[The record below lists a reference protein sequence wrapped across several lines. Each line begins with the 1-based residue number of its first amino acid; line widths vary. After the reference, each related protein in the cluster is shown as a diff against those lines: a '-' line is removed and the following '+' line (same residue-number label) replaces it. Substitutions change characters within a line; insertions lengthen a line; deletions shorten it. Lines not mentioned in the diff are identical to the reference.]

1 MSKQFFIHIFCFLLI
16 SNAVR
21 AAYNP
26 EIDSLITAVKSGQA
40 DTNKVNTLY
49 LLSDRLW
56 KKSYLDTA
64 EICANEGLELARK
77 LKFGRGESSLLSL
90 IGILHAVQGDYPTAI
105 EYMQDALHVA
115 EKIKDQSKIAS
126 CYNNLG
132 NIYEKQGNYTEALSC
147 HIKSLKIKEELG
159 DVKAT
164 ASSYNNIGIIHK
176 YQKNYTEALNYYG
189 KALTICAENNDL
201 MGVSQANTNIGTV
214 YQTLGEL
221 CGNADSI
228 EHRINY
234 FQKALDFQY
243 KALEIKEDV
252 IDKNGMATV
261 LNNIGSI
268 YYFMGQLDKALEAH
282 QQALEIRTSI
292 NDRSGVASSLY
303 NLGIVHLKLNKI
315 KESLNFQK
323 QSLQIAR
330 EIGAKD
336 RIKGAYLGLSQA
348 DSANGNFKDAY
359 THFKLYIAYRD
370 SLVNEEN
377 TRLSL
382 QLEMKYEFDKKTA
395 QDSLSNA
402 KSQELKDAEIA
413 RQDAELTV
421 QRNQQYA
428 LFGGLFLVVIFAGV
442 MYNRFKITNKQNL
455 IISKQKDLVE
465 EKQKEILDSI
475 KYAKRIQHAILPP
488 AKRVQTLL
496 PDSFIMYKP
505 KDIVAGDFYW
515 LEEKNGYILFAAAD
529 CTGHGV
535 PGAMVSVVCNNGL
548 NRSVREHGI
557 TDPGQ
562 ILDKTREIVIQ
573 EFDKSEEDVKDGMD
587 ISLVAIQPTHAANG
601 ENSNI
606 TGSHY
611 ENGTNTYTILWSG
624 ANNPLWI
631 IRKGESVVEEY
642 KPNKQ
647 AIGKVENPSNFTT
660 HQLTLHKGDRLY
672 VFTDGFA
679 DQFGGDKGKK
689 FMYKAFK
696 ELLLSVSQL
705 SMVEQHKKLEMVFEE
720 WRGENEQI
728 DDVCV
733 IGVCI

>member
-1 MSKQFFIHIFCFLLI
+1 MTKSFSIFLI
-16 SNAVR
+16 CILCVSHVVR
-21 AAYNP
+21 AAYTP
-26 EIDSLITAVKSGQA
+26 EIDSLIAEVNKSKA

-64 EICANEGLELARK
+64 TICATDGLELARK
-77 LKFGRGESSLLSL
+77 LKFYRGESALLSL
-90 IGILHAVQGDYPTAI
+90 IGILHAVQGEYPKAI
-105 EYMQDALHVA
+105 EYMQNALTVA

-126 CYNNLG
+126 CLNNLG
-132 NIYEKQGNYTEALSC
+132 NIYEKQGDYTNALAC

-176 YQKNYTEALNYYG
+176 HQKNYTEALHYYG
-189 KALTICAENNDL
+189 KALDICAENNEL
-201 MGVSQANTNIGTV
+201 LGVSQAYSNIGTI

-221 CGNADSI
+221 CGNKDSV
-228 EHRINY
+228 EHRLNY
-234 FQKALDFQY
+234 FKKSLEFAY
-243 KALEIKEDV
+243 KGLEIKEEL
-252 IDKNGMATV
+252 IDNNGRATS
-261 LNNIGSI
+261 LNNIGSV
-268 YYFMGQLDKALEAH
+268 YYFMGDLEKALEAH
-282 QQALEIRTSI
+282 TEALKIRTSI
-292 NDRSGVASSLY
+292 NDRAGVASSLY
-303 NLGIVHLKLNKI
+303 NLGVVYLRMNKV
-315 KESLNFQK
+315 KEAHKYQQ
-323 QSLQIAR
+323 QSLQMAL
-330 EIGAKD
+330 EIGAKEKI
-336 RIKGAYLGLSQA
+336 RGAYLGLSQA
-348 DSANGNFKDAY
+348 DSALGNYKEAY
-359 THFKLYIAYRD
+359 THYKLFVAYRD

-395 QDSLSNA
+395 QDSLNNA
-402 KSQELKDAEIA
+402 KAQELKDAEIA
-413 RQDAELTV
+413 RQDAELSV

-442 MYNRFKITNKQNL
+442 MYNRFKITNKQNR
-455 IISKQKDLVE
+455 IISRQKELVE

-488 AKRVQTLL
+488 KKRVNSLL
-496 PDSFIMYKP
+496 PNSFIVYKP

-515 LEEKNGYILFAAAD
+515 LEEKNGSILFAAAD

-587 ISLVAIQPTHAANG
+587 ISLVALQQTQTLQWA
-601 ENSNI
+601 
-606 TGSHY
+606 
-611 ENGTNTYTILWSG
+611 G

-631 IRKGESVVEEY
+631 ARKNEMGIVEMLEI

-647 AIGKVENPSNFTT
+647 AIGKVENPIQFTT
-660 HQLTLHKGDRLY
+660 HQVSLQSDDTIYL
-672 VFTDGFA
+672 FTDGYA
-679 DQFGGDKGKK
+679 DQFGGPKGKK

-696 ELLLSVSQL
+696 ELLLSVHSL
-705 SMVEQHKKLEMVFEE
+705 SMEEQKIKLEEVFET
-720 WRGENEQI
+720 WKGENEQI

-733 IGVCI
+733 IGVRIQ